1 MLFLLGMRW
10 GLWQMQDARCTLYIP
25 HQFGAGGLV
34 QPCLQGCQ
42 TPDLMCGMWDHL
54 EKAGLPYF
62 TRARSPGLRVDISNP
77 HLAPGDP
84 GIQTAS
90 HTGLVTLATHLS
102 LERWPVQ
109 IALHQQAFGAVCIP
123 KELAL
128 VFLVW
133 GQYSRQE
140 DLFKMPTLAKDP
152 VMCSLNHSL
161 DSCL

>member
-1 MLFLLGMRW
+1 MP
-10 GLWQMQDARCTLYIP
+10 DARYTSLR
-25 HQFGAGGLV
+25 QFGAGGLV

-77 HLAPGDP
+77 HLAPGEP

-109 IALHQQAFGAVCIP
+109 IALHQQASGAESVSQRNWP
-123 KELAL
+123 WFSSSGANTPNRRT
-128 VFLVW
+128 
-133 GQYSRQE
+133 YSRCP
-140 DLFKMPTLAKDP
+140 L
-152 VMCSLNHSL
+152 
-161 DSCL
+161 